1 MELLEQCIQ
10 ILKPNI
16 EKYFAIDKSGHDLE
30 HLYRV
35 KNNALYLQSKEGGD
49 RLIIAISALLHDVHR
64 IMSIQLDRYVS
75 PEESITKV
83 QEFLNLL
90 PLNEEQKQHICYAIA
105 HHEEYNFGQDK
116 VSVTD
121 IESLILQDAD
131 NLDAVGAIGLVRT
144 LQYGVSHSIK
154 IYEKET
160 PLFYDNYSEQ
170 KNAKETTIQHIHNK
184 LLRLPEN
191 MNTKTAKKEAKK
203 RNKLMEKFLIQFIK
217 EWNCNFENN

>member
-1 MELLEQCIQ
+1 MDLLEQCMQ

-35 KNNALYLQSKEGGD
+35 KNNALFLQSKEGGD
-49 RLIIAISALLHDVHR
+49 KLVIALSSLLHDIHR
-64 IMSIQLDRYVS
+64 IMSIDFNRYVT
-75 PEESITKV
+75 PQESITKV

-90 PLNEEQKQHICYAIA
+90 PIKEEQKQHICFAIS
-105 HHEEYNFGQDK
+105 HHEEYNFGQEK

-131 NLDAVGAIGLVRT
+131 NLDAIGAIGLLRT
-144 LQYGVSHSIK
+144 LQYGVSHNIK
-154 IYEKET
+154 IYEKDT
-160 PLFYDNYSEQ
+160 PLFYDTYSEQ
-170 KNAKETTIQHIHNK
+170 KNANETTIQHIHNK

-191 MNTKTAKKEAKK
+191 MNTKTAKILATK
-203 RNKLMEKFLIQFIK
+203 RNKIMETFVNQFID
-217 EWNCNFENN
+217 EWNGNFEN